1 MSTVSGRRDQGASIV
16 PSRASFGEATR
27 RSLAARINTTGRLA
41 CLALAIAFAAPA
53 AVAGTSEP
61 VRSML
66 EIRQH
71 SVVVQKFDLSC
82 GAAAL
87 ATLLNYQFGDHVTEK
102 DVTRGLIRRKEYIEH
117 PELVR
122 IRQGFSLLD
131 LKRYVATR
139 GYVGIGY
146 GHLEMSDLVR
156 LAPIIVAVHPFGYNH
171 FVIFKGLVGDRVVIA
186 DPAYGNR
193 TMSREKF
200 EKLQINFPQIGKV
213 GFIVTRGGRQA
224 PPGELTVQQ
233 YDLIFPSG
241 DLLRQVISK

>member
-1 MSTVSGRRDQGASIV
+1 MRPAGAKTSTASRPLRRIARLRRLGL
-16 PSRASFGEATR
+16 RAFGPA
-27 RSLAARINTTGRLA
+27 LCAA
-41 CLALAIAFAAPA
+41 AIAAAPGGA
-53 AVAGTSEP
+53 QAQAETPRP

-66 EIRQH
+66 EIRQD

-87 ATLLNYQFGDHVTEK
+87 ATLLNYQFGDHVKET

-139 GYVGIGY
+139 GYVGVGY
-146 GHLEMSDLVR
+146 GNLEMKDLLQ
-156 LAPIIVAVHPFGYNH
+156 LAPLIVAVSPFGYNH
-171 FVIFKGLVGDRVVIA
+171 FVVFKGMVGNRVVLA

-200 EKLQINFPQIGKV
+200 EKMQIVFPKIGRV
-213 GFIVTRGGRQA
+213 GFIVTRDGRQA
-224 PPGELTVQQ
+224 PPGELSIHE
-233 YDLIFPSG
+233 YDVVAPSSG
-241 DLLRQVISK
+241 MVRQVLAE

>member
-1 MSTVSGRRDQGASIV
+1 VRCAGV
-16 PSRASFGEATR
+16 PPPSRAGALLAGALSALVATATAT
-27 RSLAARINTTGRLA
+27 AA
-41 CLALAIAFAAPA
+41 AAADAPP
-53 AVAGTSEP
+53 P

-66 EIRQH
+66 EMRQQ

-87 ATLLNYQFGDHVTEK
+87 ATLLNYQFGDLVTEK

-131 LKRYVATR
+131 LKRYVSTR

-146 GHLEMSDLVR
+146 GNLQFDDLVK
-156 LAPIIVAVHPFGYNH
+156 LAPLIVAVSPFGYNH
-171 FVIFKGLVGDRVVIA
+171 FVVFKGVVGDRVVLA

-193 TMSREKF
+193 TMTRTKF
-200 EKLQINFPQIGKV
+200 EKMQIVFPKIGKV
-213 GFIVTRGGRQA
+213 GFVVTRNGEQA
-224 PPGELTVQQ
+224 PPG
-233 YDLIFPSG
+233 DLIVHATDVLIPSG
-241 DLLRQVISK
+241 DVVRQVLIR